1 MFLLPSTHLQTEGST
16 SSMLGW
22 DTDNRYLPL
31 HPCVQL
37 WGVQLNE
44 FVMEKDPLGWNTQ
57 KSLKVHFIADDSE
70 QPFYDSLAL
79 PKCCQ
84 QPIETSRRIT
94 SCVKRRMHSDFQMSA
109 CLSHQRMRSASQFTF
124 IAFHC
129 FDHCVCKIADA
140 DNNIVNLEGNL
151 MKLSGSHFG
160 GLRFTIS

>member
-1 MFLLPSTHLQTEGST
+1 MNLSWRKT
-16 SSMLGW
+16 
-22 DTDNRYLPL
+22 
-31 HPCVQL
+31 L
-37 WGVQLNE
+37 WAE
-44 FVMEKDPLGWNTQ
+44 TQ
-57 KSLKVHFIADDSE
+57 KKKLKVHFIADDSE

-94 SCVKRRMHSDFQMSA
+94 SREKQRMHSDFQMSA
-109 CLSHQRMRSASQFTF
+109 CPSHLRMRSASQFTF

-129 FDHCVCKIADA
+129 FDHCGCKIADA

-160 GLRFTIS
+160 GLRFIISERLNTKQDIEGWMFS